1 MIFWTL
7 PILFSENIFLAQRP
21 LLNSCD
27 WVVITLNSSFRC
39 TESTG
44 RQRELNR
51 VLIGSVLL
59 LLGRELLVTWRALL
73 VLRIF
78 SLLILRSL
86 SMFLRPWLSV
96 AWEIADI
103 VLFWYSFCIRSSML
117 HVSIPRPI
125 SALLYLNL
133 QVLSGRAEDEARE
146 TRSRMIVKN
155 YWHAARTSID
165 AAERRNG

>member
-59 LLGRELLVTWRALL
+59 LLGRDLLVTWRALL

-103 VLFWYSFCIRSSML
+103 VLFWYTFCIRSSML
-117 HVSIPRPI
+117 HVSCYSGAPTGAFSPLDVIPRSTRTVI
-125 SALLYLNL
+125 SKAFSTMQL
-133 QVLSGRAEDEARE
+133 
-146 TRSRMIVKN
+146 
-155 YWHAARTSID
+155 TSSSS
-165 AAERRNG
+165 